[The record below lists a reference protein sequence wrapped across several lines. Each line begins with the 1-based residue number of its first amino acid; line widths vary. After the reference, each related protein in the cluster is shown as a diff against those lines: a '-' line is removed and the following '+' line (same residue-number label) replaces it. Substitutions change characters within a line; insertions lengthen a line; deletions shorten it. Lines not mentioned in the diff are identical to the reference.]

1 MVLLRYPTPLPE
13 ASGACS
19 VHLKGR
25 FLVGTSPGGNSGGRL
40 GEWIFRV
47 FSRQAPR
54 GQSRVEEVGEMG
66 RRGTG
71 SGRQGLGRDL
81 AREYFVEM

>member
-1 MVLLRYPTPLPE
+1 MVLLLYPPPLPE
-13 ASGACS
+13 ASGTCS

-25 FLVGTSPGGNSGGRL
+25 FLVGTSPEGNAGERL
-40 GEWIFRV
+40 GGWILRV
-47 FSRQAPR
+47 FSCQAPR

-66 RRGTG
+66 RRGAG

-81 AREYFVEM
+81 AREYFVET